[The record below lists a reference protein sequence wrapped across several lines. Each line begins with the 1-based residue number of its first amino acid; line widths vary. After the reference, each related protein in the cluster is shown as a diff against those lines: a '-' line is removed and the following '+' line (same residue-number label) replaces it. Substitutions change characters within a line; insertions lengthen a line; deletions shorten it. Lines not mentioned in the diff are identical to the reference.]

1 MAKYAAPAIL
11 ALVVIASGCSS
22 NRRQDVSDAA
32 VSPAVHGPE
41 PTPVLAERRTAA
53 VANPIPPA
61 PPEAPKAPVVKK
73 KASVASPTL
82 QAQAFDD
89 PRRIQ
94 AGTTYREMV
103 RRFGPPSMRVV
114 VGPDRISYSYAS
126 RKSRVQVEVQGGKVI
141 SVEEADTG
149 L

>member
-11 ALVVIASGCSS
+11 ALVVMAGGCSS
-22 NRRQDVSDAA
+22 NRRQDVSEAA
-32 VSPAVHGPE
+32 SAPVHGPE
-41 PTPVLAERRTAA
+41 PSPVAADRSPVA

-61 PPEAPKAPVVKK
+61 PPEKPKPPEKK
-73 KASVASPTL
+73 KAIVASPTL
-82 QAQAFDD
+82 HAQSFDD

-94 AGTTYREMV
+94 AGTPYREMV